1 MNFPQLV
8 AGFLSVKGRLQNLV
22 VGNALGTRSRLHLA
36 KMGASCNLALQPE
49 SFRREQ
55 EPRQLQ

>member
-8 AGFLSVKGRLQNLV
+8 AGLLSVKGRLQTLV

-36 KMGASCNLALQPE
+36 KMGASYNLALQPE

-55 EPRQLQ
+55 EP